1 VSNGRKAIEALE
13 HNHFDLVLMDVQM
26 PEMDGFEATKAIRAR
41 EAVDGQHVPIIAMT
55 AHAMKGDR
63 ERCIEVGMDDYVPK
77 PVSANTLLAA
87 INALVP
93 EDSISSEN
101 DAIKTAHPAADA
113 SEVATIDQAALL
125 KAFDN
130 DWDFFTEVVEMFIQD
145 YPQMMTDIANAL
157 KTKDSSTLM
166 RSGHALKGML
176 GNFQA
181 AAGMELAYRLEEL
194 GRQEVFDGADHAYQL
209 LSAEL
214 TKLAG
219 AFKKIVEEETH

>member
-1 VSNGRKAIEALE
+1 
-13 HNHFDLVLMDVQM
+13 
-26 PEMDGFEATKAIRAR
+26 
-41 EAVDGQHVPIIAMT
+41 
-55 AHAMKGDR
+55 MK
-63 ERCIEVGMDDYVPK
+63 PK
-77 PVSANTLLAA
+77 FQSCSSKRRR
-87 INALVP
+87 I
-93 EDSISSEN
+93 ISSTTSSP
-101 DAIKTAHPAADA
+101 DLRRT
-113 SEVATIDQAALL
+113 VARSAEDLQVVAIDQAALL

-157 KTKDSSTLM
+157 KAKDSSTLM

-181 AAGMELAYRLEEL
+181 TTGVELALRLEEL
-194 GRQEVFDGADHAYQL
+194 GRQEVFDGGDQTYEL
-209 LSAEL
+209 LAAEL